1 MNRNYISLLL
11 VFILT
16 IGVGSYVYYTKA
28 KSFDKKIEGLNFV
41 TVKASTIIQ
50 ISNPNQNLEELFSS
64 NLIWKQIKSNS
75 GVEVIEEFWS
85 INDSNFNKFKEEAKS
100 LVYFKNEKEYYFI
113 LEMNYR
119 PRLIQLY
126 H

>member
-50 ISNPNQNLEELFSS
+50 ISNPNQNLEELLTKEGEEERSTIMLLLKGKRCS
-64 NLIWKQIKSNS
+64 IDNLN
-75 GVEVIEEFWS
+75 
-85 INDSNFNKFKEEAKS
+85 
-100 LVYFKNEKEYYFI
+100 
-113 LEMNYR
+113 
-119 PRLIQLY
+119 
-126 H
+126 